1 MISIK
6 FKHRCFKALLIDTI
20 NLQLYKFNLF
30 RTLNWSLSFNK
41 YIYIYIYIYIYTSS
55 KLEYEIYK
63 TWYVGFM
70 HSHQLV
76 LINALLFMR
85 SRTKITCITH
95 IRACIF
101 LNIVCWFECQSGSGK
116 TDCFDLSGF

>member
-6 FKHRCFKALLIDTI
+6 FKHRRFKALLIDTI

-41 YIYIYIYIYIYTSS
+41 YIYIYIYIISS

-63 TWYVGFM
+63 TWCVGFM

-101 LNIVCWFECQSGSGK
+101 LNIVCWFECQSESGK